1 MKCQACGYENR
12 EDARFCDQC
21 AAELGLREDVER
33 FITTTIDH
41 DATNDDD
48 LAFRQRILD
57 RILDTIDD
65 ASNAPTQYV
74 QMCLAA

>member
-1 MKCQACGYENR
+1 MR
-12 EDARFCDQC
+12 
-21 AAELGLREDVER
+21 GLQDEFEGFEEWTSSESVRQDVER
-33 FITTTIDH
+33 SITTTIDH

-48 LAFRQRILD
+48 LALRQRILD